1 MAFLKSARSVETV
14 NEVGYHRCDRG
25 LYLQVA
31 GSGTKSWLFR
41 YKSPVTAKQ
50 REMGLGSLN
59 LVPLAAAR
67 DIAVECHRQVLSG
80 LDPIEERGRIKRA
93 RQLEQARSITF
104 QEAAEHCIA
113 SKKPEW
119 KNAKHAQQ
127 WGNSLATYAFPVFGT
142 LSVSDLDT
150 DLVLKAIEPIWIS
163 KAETA
168 SRVRQRIET
177 VWDWA
182 RARKY
187 VEGENPAR
195 LRGHLDKI
203 LAKTA
208 KVKRVKH
215 HAAVPYK
222 QIATFITKLRG
233 RKGSSALA
241 MEFMILTAARTGEVR
256 GARWQEID
264 FTAKVW
270 IISAGRM
277 KAGKE
282 HRVPLCDRA
291 MQILNSMKS
300 NRNPDEF
307 VFPGWKAGTGLSDG
321 AMLALLRKMDVGRYT
336 PHGFRSTFRDWAAEE
351 AHQFSNETVELALA
365 HTIRNLAEAAY
376 RRGDQ
381 LERRRELMAAWSDY
395 TDQHSQSKEEED
407 ER

>member
-14 NEVGYHRCDRG
+14 TEPGYHRCDRG

-31 GSGTKSWLFR
+31 RSGTKSWLFR

-59 LVPLAAAR
+59 LISLATAR
-67 DIAVECHRQVLSG
+67 DMTLECRRQVLSG
-80 LDPIEERGRIKRA
+80 LDPLEERARSKRA
-93 RQLEQARSITF
+93 RQLAQARSITF
-104 QEAAEHCIA
+104 QQAAEHCIA
-113 SKKPEW
+113 SKTPEW

-127 WGNSLATYAFPVFGT
+127 WTNSLTAYAYPVFGT
-142 LSVSDLDT
+142 LSISDLDT

-222 QIATFITKLRG
+222 QIGPLIKKLRG

-241 MEFMILTAARTGEVR
+241 LEFMILTAARTGEVR

-264 FTAKVW
+264 LSTKVW
-270 IISAGRM
+270 IIPADRM
-277 KAGKE
+277 KASKE

-291 MQILNSMKS
+291 VEILNSIKS
-300 NRNPDEF
+300 NRNPDGY
-307 VFPGWKAGTGLSDG
+307 VFPGWKAETGLSDG
-321 AMLALLRKMDVGRYT
+321 AMLTLLRKMDVGPYT

-351 AHQFSNETVELALA
+351 AQEFSNETVELALA
-365 HTIRNLAEAAY
+365 HTIKNKAEAAY

-381 LERRRELMAAWSDY
+381 LERRRTLLQTWNNFIEVN
-395 TDQHSQSKEEED
+395 
-407 ER
+407 

>member
-14 NEVGYHRCDRG
+14 TEPGYHRCDRG

-31 GSGTKSWLFR
+31 RSGTKSWLFR

-59 LVPLAAAR
+59 LISLATAR
-67 DIAVECHRQVLSG
+67 NMTLECRRQVLSG
-80 LDPIEERGRIKRA
+80 LDPLEERARSKRA
-93 RQLEQARSITF
+93 RQLAQARSITF
-104 QEAAEHCIA
+104 QQAAEHCIA
-113 SKKPEW
+113 SKTPEW

-127 WGNSLATYAFPVFGT
+127 WTNSLTAYAYPVFGT
-142 LSVSDLDT
+142 LSISDLDT

-222 QIATFITKLRG
+222 QISPLIKKLRG

-241 MEFMILTAARTGEVR
+241 LEFMILTAARTGEVR

-264 FTAKVW
+264 LSTKVW
-270 IISAGRM
+270 IIPADRM
-277 KAGKE
+277 KASKE

-291 MQILNSMKS
+291 VEILNSIKS
-300 NRNPDEF
+300 NRNPDGY
-307 VFPGWKAGTGLSDG
+307 VFPGWKAETGLSDG
-321 AMLALLRKMDVGRYT
+321 AMLTLLRKMDVGPYT

-351 AHQFSNETVELALA
+351 AHEFSNETVELALA
-365 HTIRNLAEAAY
+365 HTIKNKAEAAY

-381 LERRRELMAAWSDY
+381 LERRRALMLAWSEYID
-395 TDQHSQSKEEED
+395 
-407 ER
+407 